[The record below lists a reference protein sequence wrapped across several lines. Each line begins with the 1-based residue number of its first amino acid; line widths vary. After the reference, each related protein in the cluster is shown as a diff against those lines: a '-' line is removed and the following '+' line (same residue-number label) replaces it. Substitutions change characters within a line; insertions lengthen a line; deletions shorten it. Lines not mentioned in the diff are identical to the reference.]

1 MKEYL
6 NICRNAVR
14 NEGIFNNFRSYAPY
28 INVVEACGESH
39 GQGYL
44 DWIKKEVSI
53 VIDWERV
60 CLNDTVG
67 NPKLFKYKGLDK
79 PISPTTLRYVKVTAE
94 LFKIFGSLGDR
105 DIVEIGVGYGGLC
118 KMIHNYC
125 TPKSYTLVDL
135 PDVLK
140 LTSKYLDH
148 FNIKNLVFKTS
159 DSDFKTPSDLCISN
173 YAFSEIQKEFQE
185 IYVDKIIEHTE
196 KGYMICN
203 CLGRN
208 GEYGMS
214 FLEILKLKVNGFFVR
229 EDPLT
234 SEENALYV
242 WGSKTNYFCDG
253 I

>member
-1 MKEYL
+1 MEEYL
-6 NICRNAVR
+6 AVCQNAVR
-14 NEGIFNNFRSYAPY
+14 SGSIFNNFRSYAPY
-28 INVVEACGESH
+28 VNVVEACGKDH
-39 GQGYL
+39 GQRYL
-44 DWIKKEVSI
+44 DWIRKEASI
-53 VIDWERV
+53 DLDWDNIST
-60 CLNDTVG
+60 NDALG
-67 NPKLFKYKGLDK
+67 NPKLYSYKGLKKD
-79 PISPTTLRYVKVTAE
+79 ISPTTLRYVKVTAE
-94 LFKIFGSLGDR
+94 LFKVFGSLDGL

-118 KMIHNYC
+118 KMIHNYS

-135 PDVLK
+135 PDVLE
-140 LTSKYLDH
+140 LASKYLEH

-242 WGSKTNYFCDG
+242 WGTKTNYF
-253 I
+253 